1 MGTLKNRPMRK
12 CPISWKNTI
21 TVSIPRNGT
30 VQMKSVYKKDTR
42 ASRHRPGCTTEDPSA
57 CRPHG
62 Y

>member
-1 MGTLKNRPMRK
+1 MGTLKNRPIRK

-42 ASRHRPGCTTEDPSA
+42 ASAPWPINATE
-57 CRPHG
+57 
-62 Y
+62 